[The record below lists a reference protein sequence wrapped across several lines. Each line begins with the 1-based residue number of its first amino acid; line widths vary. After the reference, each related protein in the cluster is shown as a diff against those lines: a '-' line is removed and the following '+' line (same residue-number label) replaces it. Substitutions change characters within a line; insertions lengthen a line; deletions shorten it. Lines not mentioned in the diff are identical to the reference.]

1 IHNLLYINPIINY
14 RLHTMETEKSILEI
28 KEKIEELKERD
39 ENGNTSLSSEI
50 NEYEIKLRD
59 LMWSLHLGLSP
70 WEIVQLSRHPERPVL
85 QDYLELI
92 FKNFVEFRG
101 DRYYSD
107 DRAIIGGF
115 AEIGDQKIMLIGH
128 NKGKNTE
135 ENVERNFGMSRPEGY
150 RKALRLMKLAE
161 RFTIP
166 IVTFIDTPG
175 AFPGLEAEERG
186 QAEAIARNITE
197 MTSIEVPIISVVI
210 GEGGSGG
217 ALGIGVG
224 DKILMLSNAI
234 YSVISP
240 EGCASILWRDAK
252 YAADAAAALN
262 LTANS
267 LLNLNVI
274 DEIIKEPSEGAHANY
289 QQTANAVKKSVIKNI
304 KKLKGLSAN
313 ELIETR
319 FRKYSKIGKF
329 SIVG

>member
-1 IHNLLYINPIINY
+1 
-14 RLHTMETEKSILEI
+14 MEPEKSILEI
-28 KEKIEELKERD
+28 KEIIEELRER
-39 ENGNTSLSSEI
+39 NGDSNDNLSSEI
-50 NEYEIKLRD
+50 IEYEKKLRD
-59 LMWSLHLGLSP
+59 LMWSLKLDLTP

-85 QDYLELI
+85 QDYIELI
-92 FKNFVEFRG
+92 IDNFVELRG
-101 DRYYSD
+101 DRYYAD

-115 AEIGDQKIMLIGH
+115 AELGDQKIMLIGH

-135 ENVERNFGMSRPEGY
+135 DSIERNFGMGRPEGY

-161 RFTIP
+161 RFNVP

-186 QAEAIARNITE
+186 QAEAIARNLTE
-197 MTSIEVPIISVVI
+197 MASLEVPIISVVI

-252 YAADAAAALN
+252 FASDAATALN
-262 LTANS
+262 LTASS
-267 LLNLNVI
+267 LLHLNVI
-274 DEIIKEPSEGAHANY
+274 DEIIREPGEGAHSNY
-289 QQTANAVKKSVIKNI
+289 QQTSNAVKKSIIKNI
-304 KKLKGLSAN
+304 KTLKRLTAN

-319 FRKYSKIGKF
+319 FEKYSRIGKF
-329 SIVG
+329 KLVD

>member
-1 IHNLLYINPIINY
+1 
-14 RLHTMETEKSILEI
+14 MEPEKSILEI
-28 KEKIEELKERD
+28 KGKIKELNKL
-39 ENGNTSLSSEI
+39 NGNGNLSLSSEVI
-50 NEYEIKLRD
+50 EYENKLRD

-70 WEIVQLSRHPERPVL
+70 WEIVQISRHPGRPVL

-101 DRYYSD
+101 DRYFSD

-115 AEIGDQKIMLIGH
+115 AELGDQKIMLIGH
-128 NKGKNTE
+128 NKGKNTVD
-135 ENVERNFGMSRPEGY
+135 NIERNFGMGRPEGY

-161 RFTIP
+161 RYNVP

-186 QAEAIARNITE
+186 QAEAIARNLTE
-197 MTSIEVPIISVVI
+197 MAAIEVPIISVVI

-224 DKILMLSNAI
+224 NKILMLSNAI

-252 YAADAAAALN
+252 YASDAAAALN
-262 LTANS
+262 LTASS
-267 LLNLNVI
+267 LLDLNVI
-274 DEIIKEPSEGAHANY
+274 DEIIKEPGEGAHLDY
-289 QQTANAVKKSVIKNI
+289 QQTANAIKKSIIKNI
-304 KKLKGLSAN
+304 KELKELGAN
-313 ELIETR
+313 ELVDAR
-319 FRKYSKIGKF
+319 FKKYSEIGRF
-329 SIVG
+329 SSLG

>member
-1 IHNLLYINPIINY
+1 
-14 RLHTMETEKSILEI
+14 MEPEKSILEI
-28 KEKIEELKERD
+28 KEKIEELKELNEASKD
-39 ENGNTSLSSEI
+39 SLSSEI
-50 NEYEIKLRD
+50 FEYENKLRE

-85 QDYLELI
+85 QDYIELI
-92 FKNFVEFRG
+92 FKNFIELRG
-101 DRYYSD
+101 DRYFAD

-115 AEIGDQKIMLIGH
+115 AKLGDQKVMLIGH

-135 ENVERNFGMSRPEGY
+135 DNLERNFGMGRPEGY

-161 RFTIP
+161 RFNIP
-166 IVTFIDTPG
+166 VITFIDTPG

-186 QAEAIARNITE
+186 QAEAIARNLTE
-197 MTSIEVPIISVVI
+197 MASIEVPIISIVI

-252 YAADAAAALN
+252 FASDAAMALN
-262 LTANS
+262 LTASS
-267 LLNLNVI
+267 LLHLNVI
-274 DEIIKEPSEGAHANY
+274 DEIIREPNEGAHVNY
-289 QQTANAVKKSVIKNI
+289 QQTATAVKNSIIKNI
-304 KKLKGLSAN
+304 KTLKRLTAD

-319 FRKYSKIGKF
+319 FQKYSKMGKF
-329 SIVG
+329 TTVE